1 MRTSNRVGSRIA
13 WMAVLLLV
21 LGVSAWAQELSTTN
35 VRTEESG
42 LANVVVDALRDV
54 SGADI
59 AWLPAAAF
67 NEISVSRDTPPAE
80 VVNRLLPYRDDRV
93 VVLKLTGAQIRQ
105 ALERSLTL
113 YPQPNAGFLQVSGL
127 KVTFDPTK
135 PAGERVVRVQTGK
148 ELKED
153 VDPAREYRVA
163 TSATLAYGALGYFKV
178 WERSAVE
185 REMDKTVDDALRAYL
200 EAGKPIAG
208 LSERIVAVK
217 P

>member
-80 VVNRLLPYRDDRV
+80 VVNRLLPYRGDRV

-163 TSATLAYGALGYFKV
+163 TSATLAYGALGYFRV